1 MVKWRRVKNFGLS
14 DLGLSGLGLSGFG
27 LSDFYLTISGKQHIT
42 NTGQWKILLKGCGG
56 ISIRKVEVE
65 IKPRSFGGG

>member
-14 DLGLSGLGLSGFG
+14 DLGLSGFG

-42 NTGQWKILLKGCGG
+42 NTGQWKILLKD
-56 ISIRKVEVE
+56 
-65 IKPRSFGGG
+65 